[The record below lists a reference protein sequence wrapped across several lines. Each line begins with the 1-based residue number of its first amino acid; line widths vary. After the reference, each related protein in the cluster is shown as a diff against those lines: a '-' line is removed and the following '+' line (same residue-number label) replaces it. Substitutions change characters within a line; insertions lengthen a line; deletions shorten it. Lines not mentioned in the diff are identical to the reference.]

1 MKNEK
6 VIGPTA
12 IAFFFLLKLYQLSL
26 QGPAQPEY
34 MRQLNS

>member
-1 MKNEK
+1 MKKEI

-26 QGPAQPEY
+26 QGLEQTEY
-34 MRQLNS
+34 MRQLN